1 MTSTGVEDT
10 GQAAATLLS
19 TVTALIELP
28 LTPLSDDAMWQAM
41 RDIETAYWK
50 LAAVQDR
57 MLIEAA
63 ERSFPETCGV
73 RGEKR
78 MLTDVFRLSGAE
90 AHGRVKRAFDVG
102 CYRASS
108 GAEREPQLPAASAA
122 FRDGEISPT
131 HVREIS
137 KVMHRLPGGVETE
150 ERCTAEQLLVEHA
163 RMAGPDDISKI
174 GDRLIAYLDPDGTL
188 SSDTDRNRRRG
199 ITIGRQGTD
208 GLSPISGLITPQLRA
223 FLDPLLGKYS
233 RPGVANPDDA
243 ASSFTDPDT
252 VDPETLRAAAERDD
266 RTAPQRT
273 HDAIRALLEWGIV
286 TDRLGS
292 HRGLPITCILTINV
306 EDVENET
313 GVANTA
319 TGGTVPIK
327 DALALAERS
336 RPFLAVFDHSGLP
349 LHMGRTK
356 RLASPAQRL
365 ALTASLRGC
374 TRPGCDAPASMCAVH
389 HVSEWADGGSTDI
402 ENLVLACDHCHARV

>member
-1 MTSTGVEDT
+1 
-10 GQAAATLLS
+10 
-19 TVTALIELP
+19 
-28 LTPLSDDAMWQAM
+28 
-41 RDIETAYWK
+41 
-50 LAAVQDR
+50 
-57 MLIEAA
+57 
-63 ERSFPETCGV
+63 
-73 RGEKR
+73 
-78 MLTDVFRLSGAE
+78 
-90 AHGRVKRAFDVG
+90 
-102 CYRASS
+102 
-108 GAEREPQLPAASAA
+108 
-122 FRDGEISPT
+122 
-131 HVREIS
+131 
-137 KVMHRLPGGVETE
+137 
-150 ERCTAEQLLVEHA
+150 
-163 RMAGPDDISKI
+163 KI

-199 ITIGRQGTD
+199 ITIGKQGTD

-292 HRGLPITCILTINV
+292 HRGLPVTCILTINV

-313 GVANTA
+313 GVATTA

-402 ENLVLACDHCHARV
+402 ENLVLACDHCHARVDGTEQGWRTVTLGPETRYPGRVGWIAPPAWDPAQTPRVNHRHHPDRLLAEILCRQRSPVGSLRLRTPADGGAPTPSIAPPPRPQPARALHRHLFCATRSATPRGMLYRGGDDAREFCSAHR